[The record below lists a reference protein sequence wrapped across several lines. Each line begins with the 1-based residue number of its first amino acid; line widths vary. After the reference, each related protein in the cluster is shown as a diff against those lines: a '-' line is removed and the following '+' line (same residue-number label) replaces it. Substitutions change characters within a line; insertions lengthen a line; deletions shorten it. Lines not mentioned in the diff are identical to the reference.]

1 MARRDSRNS
10 RGCRGGWRDDL
21 PRLAASAPYLSWL
34 REPGSLTA
42 RLKASCRE
50 FSVRCLRQGLQPVGR
65 DEGAFLGLRPGTRV
79 WVREVLLCCDDIPV
93 VFAHTV
99 MARRP
104 RHPFDLRFG
113 ALGERSLGSLLFSDP
128 CIVRGKLQFRR
139 LDARHPLFLR
149 AVTVLP
155 AALSAVPAG
164 LWARRSGFGCGAK
177 TVLVNEVFLPA
188 LLKLR

>member
-1 MARRDSRNS
+1 MARRDSPVF
-10 RGCRGGWRDDL
+10 RGGWRDDL

-34 REPGSLTA
+34 REQGSLTA

-50 FSVRCLRQGLQPVGR
+50 FSVRCLRQGLEPVGR
-65 DEGAFLGLRPGTRV
+65 DEGAFLGLRPGSRV
-79 WVREVLLCCDDIPV
+79 WVREVLLCCDGIPV

-128 CIVRGKLQFRR
+128 RIVRGKLQFRR
-139 LDARHPLFLR
+139 LDARHPMFR
-149 AVTVLP
+149 QAASALP
-155 AALSAVPAG
+155 DTPAG

-177 TVLVNEVFLPA
+177 TVLVNEVFLPT
-188 LLKLR
+188 LLQFS

>member
-1 MARRDSRNS
+1 MARWDS
-10 RGCRGGWRDDL
+10 RGGWRDDL
-21 PRLAASAPYLSWL
+21 PRLAGSAPYLSWL

-50 FSVRCLRQGLQPVGR
+50 FSVHCLRQVQQPAGR
-65 DEGAFLGLRPGTRV
+65 DEGVFLGLRPGSRV
-79 WVREVLLCCDDIPV
+79 WVREVLLCCDGVPV

-128 CIVRGKLQFRR
+128 RIVRGRLQFRH
-139 LDARHPLFLR
+139 LDARHPMFRR
-149 AVTVLP
+149 AV
-155 AALSAVPAG
+155 AALSDAPSS

-188 LLKLR
+188 LLHLRPTSGRS